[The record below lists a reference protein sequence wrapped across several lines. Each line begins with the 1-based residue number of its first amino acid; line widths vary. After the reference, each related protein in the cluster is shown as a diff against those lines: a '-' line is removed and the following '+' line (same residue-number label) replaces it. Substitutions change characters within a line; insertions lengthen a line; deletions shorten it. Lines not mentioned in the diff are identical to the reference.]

1 MNQIKK
7 ISIILLKHFFRD
19 ILICTYS
26 YGPPSEHFEL
36 GRVTPGTYCTR
47 QFDECY
53 RENCRLQ
60 SPNYPG
66 MYPRNVTCYWTI
78 RQKNVPTC
86 KHAMVAVGQ
95 ENEQKAL
102 VKR

>member
-1 MNQIKK
+1 MKCDEKHDNFGHLRNLFFCRYG
-7 ISIILLKHFFRD
+7 SPNELL
-19 ILICTYS
+19 
-26 YGPPSEHFEL
+26 EL
-36 GRVTPGTYCTR
+36 GKVTPGTYCTR

-53 RENCRLQ
+53 RKKCRLQ

-78 RQKNVPTC
+78 RQKVVPTC

-95 ENEQKAL
+95 ENEHKAL